1 MLQFILN
8 QIDKLLMN
16 ISHTSSSLYDPFVT
30 NIDICSDSPLQE
42 LPPPLYLGVVPMKL
56 GTTIQKPTKSLEST
70 KIVKD
75 K

>member
-42 LPPPLYLGVVPMKL
+42 FPPSLYYYIMKL